1 MLEYLQH
8 SKTILIKI
16 PLGVILCILIG
27 NSDSGS
33 GDNRWWEQFLP
44 QWWKYWWQIIMYHW
58 VNIHE
63 NVYTLYSQYLETHEP
78 QFTHSSDDKAIWYFY
93 LSFTAQSWN

>member
-33 GDNRWWEQFLP
+33 GDNRW
-44 QWWKYWWQIIMYHW
+44 
-58 VNIHE
+58 
-63 NVYTLYSQYLETHEP
+63 
-78 QFTHSSDDKAIWYFY
+78 
-93 LSFTAQSWN
+93 